1 MDGNIILTS
10 EFARSLMPTWESEDW
25 FQWPPDIFA
34 FTSVLLQATGVYRY
48 AVSPHS
54 ETQKRLLSEYTTAE
68 KTDRLRRIGGEWYM
82 WILGLNPELPAEIKS
97 CKKILFESES
107 ELSVGSDTVDFKT
120 CEALLDLHAMADR
133 ACANFGLMTASHVG
147 RMCAIDF
154 LANYLLAVTGSLS
167 RLPRHQGVVL
177 PKMRTPQRG
186 LTIRSFS
193 HHLTFHRSEAKVL
206 WRSIPWYD
214 LSETGKR
221 INLVAVPVPY
231 NVGLR
236 AFRPA
241 ESSVPASEAKGFG
254 YFDYVP
260 AEKFEPD
267 KIVGL
272 LHEARK
278 EVSQVHMLVFPEL
291 ALTESDLE
299 ALQMALEEA
308 VPASEI
314 PMIITGIRGD
324 GNAMGANK
332 VRLSV
337 YFARK
342 WYNLGQ
348 EKHHRWKLDKGQI
361 RQYSLG
367 RSLDP
372 DTQWWESM
380 DIASRRLTFL
390 VPNTWLS
397 LCPLICED
405 LAQLEPISHLI
416 RGVGPNLV
424 IAILLDGPQLPQ
436 RWPARYVGV
445 LADDPGSAVLTL
457 TSLGMAVRCAAPG
470 NSESRVIA
478 LWKGQDSSW
487 APIELTEGARA
498 VLLSIS
504 AETREEFTAD
514 GRSDGGVASFLSL
527 QEIHQ
532 LHVSESREFK
542 PRPIT
547 TSNPED
553 LVDLTAFS
561 FLTDAIIDS
570 PSGLIAE
577 FSSRVAKTYDGTK
590 KFPLI
595 SAIKPF
601 DSVWNCIKAESKR
614 EDAAEQAK
622 PQSNRDFEKTASN
635 LCEFIAPFNESLNK
649 LFATTNETRAQRTK
663 KVKELT
669 NPLKKLQRW
678 AKIAEAAID
687 NLESEPSKKPRSP
700 AERERLRL
708 NQVLFRSVLWAIF
721 NRLERQESELTMRNA
736 IDRRA
741 PTKKKGADLKAAQR
755 LRIAQESKALELKVL
770 YDPLVRRVKNALA
783 DD

>member
-1 MDGNIILTS
+1 
-10 EFARSLMPTWESEDW
+10 
-25 FQWPPDIFA
+25 
-34 FTSVLLQATGVYRY
+34 
-48 AVSPHS
+48 
-54 ETQKRLLSEYTTAE
+54 
-68 KTDRLRRIGGEWYM
+68 M
-82 WILGLNPELPAEIKS
+82 WILGLNKDLPNEIKA
-97 CKKILFESES
+97 CKKILFESDS
-107 ELSVGSDTVDFKT
+107 KLSPEPDTVDFKI
-120 CEALLDLHAMADR
+120 CEALLDLHTMADR

-147 RMCAIDF
+147 RMCAIYF

-214 LSETGKR
+214 TSETGKR
-221 INLVAVPVPY
+221 VNLIAIPIPY
-231 NVGLR
+231 KVGLK

-241 ESSVPASEAKGFG
+241 DNSVPLSEAKGFG

-260 AEKFEPD
+260 AEKFEPE

-272 LHEARK
+272 LHEASK
-278 EVSQVHMLVFPEL
+278 EVNQVHMLVFPEL
-291 ALTESDLE
+291 ALTEDELE
-299 ALQMALEEA
+299 ALQNALEEA
-308 VPASEI
+308 VPPGEI
-314 PMIITGIRGD
+314 PMIISGIRGD
-324 GNAMGANK
+324 GNTMGTNK
-332 VRLSV
+332 VRLSM

-348 EKHHRWKLDKGQI
+348 EKHHRWKLDKSQI
-361 RQYSLG
+361 SQYSLG

-372 DTQWWESM
+372 ETQWWEAM

-390 VPNTWLS
+390 VPNTWLT

-405 LAQLEPISHLI
+405 LAQLEPISHII

-424 IAILLDGPQLPQ
+424 IAVLLDGPQLPQ

-457 TSLGMAVRCAAPG
+457 TSLGMAVRCTAPG
-470 NSESRVIA
+470 KTESRVIA

-487 APIELTEGARA
+487 APIELTEGAMA

-532 LHVSESREFK
+532 LHPSQSLEFK
-542 PRPIT
+542 RRPIT
-547 TSNPED
+547 NSNPED

-570 PSGLIAE
+570 PSRLIAE
-577 FSSRVAKTYDGTK
+577 FRSRVARTYDGTQK
-590 KFPLI
+590 LPLI
-595 SAIKPF
+595 SAIRPF
-601 DSVWNCIKAESKR
+601 DSVWNCIEAELRRQRQDIAK
-614 EDAAEQAK
+614 QAK
-622 PQSNRDFEKTASN
+622 PRRDGDFEETASA
-635 LCEFIAPFNESLNK
+635 LCEFIAPFNESLDK
-649 LFATTNETRAQRTK
+649 LFASANETAAQRYK
-663 KVKELT
+663 KVKALT

-678 AKIAEAAID
+678 AKIADAAIEKID
-687 NLESEPSKKPRSP
+687 NLDVSQPRNKPKSP
-700 AERERLRL
+700 AEHERIRL
-708 NQVLFRSVLWAIF
+708 SQVLFSSVLWAIF
-721 NRLERQESELTMRNA
+721 NRLESQESELTMRTA

-741 PTKKKGADLKAAQR
+741 PTKKYGADTKAAQR
-755 LRIAQESKALELKVL
+755 LRRAKECKNL
-770 YDPLVRRVKNALA
+770 YDPLLRRVKNALA
-783 DD
+783 RY